1 MALATALSPMLNR
14 QYKRLRSRLFWIYF
28 LAIACILSGSS
39 ALLYSLIVHHRYQQ
53 LDNHLR
59 EVTNWS
65 VNIFDVIEHEYHE
78 LIKESKYSEYAP
90 KNNQGKIV
98 PITVS
103 QLMGK
108 YEFNSIYEMMPN
120 PTSHIS
126 QSVQWYDSDRH
137 LMIYEGQKIT
147 EIELPPNIPR
157 SGLMLEGEN
166 TRSFIY
172 PIYKDT
178 GENLQPTVI
187 GYVCVTDSTVELQ
200 QELNY
205 LKFVFILKTLGVST
219 VALLVAAWLTHE
231 STRPIVTTLNQLK
244 RFTADASHQLRHPV
258 TAIQASISMLA
269 EHSQNLDAGQ
279 LNKVTVISSAC
290 HQVGDLINKLLLLA
304 RMDQSRV
311 DQSRWQKVD
320 VDELLEELV
329 DLHHDRATG
338 KEITLDYRCE
348 QSGQVWGDPEQLY
361 ELFANL
367 VDNAINYTP
376 NQGTITIHLTNKLNT
391 VIISVQDMGMGI
403 APQDLPYIFDRFWR
417 SDEARER
424 YSQGSGLGLSVVKM
438 IVEQHHGAI
447 QVESQWHQGTRFEV
461 KLPAA

>member
-290 HQVGDLINKLLLLA
+290 HQMGDLINKLLLLA

-376 NQGTITIHLTNKLNT
+376 NQGTITIHLTKKLNT
-391 VIISVQDMGMGI
+391 VMISVQDTGMGI
-403 APQDLPYIFDRFWR
+403 APQDLPRIFDRFWR
-417 SDEARER
+417 SDEAPER